1 MATGSGQTYFCGG
14 GLCQSACA
22 GGARVDCVGR
32 AGGYL
37 PPCCDGACLCVC
49 VCVPVCVCLFV
60 CAGVRA
66 CDWSW
71 IYVLLVLDLRFVG
84 LGFTFCWS
92 WIYVLLVL
100 GLRCCLCAIVRMR
113 AHACARYRH
122 ARHWLHNFWLVR
134 QRDSAW
140 RHGCRVHRHRCSSR

>member
-92 WIYVLLVL
+92 WGYVAA
-100 GLRCCLCAIVRMR
+100 CAPSCACVRMR
-113 AHACARYRH
+113 ALDTGTHDIGFIIFGSFGNGIQLGGMDAEYTDIVVQAGKGHA
-122 ARHWLHNFWLVR
+122 LKF
-134 QRDSAW
+134 
-140 RHGCRVHRHRCSSR
+140 